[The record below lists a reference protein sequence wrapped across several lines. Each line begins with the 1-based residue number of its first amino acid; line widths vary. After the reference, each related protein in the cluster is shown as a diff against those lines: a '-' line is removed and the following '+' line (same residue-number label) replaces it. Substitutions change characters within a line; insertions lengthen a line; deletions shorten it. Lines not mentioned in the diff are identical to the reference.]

1 MFNSTEIGNSQ
12 QNMIHSLTISQ
23 FPMKSDREIN
33 IQSLYDYLLS
43 RNKEIS
49 RFKNG
54 SIFMIKKKKKE

>member
-23 FPMKSDREIN
+23 FPIKSDREIN

-49 RFKNG
+49 GFKNG
-54 SIFMIKKKKKE
+54 SIFIIKKERRE